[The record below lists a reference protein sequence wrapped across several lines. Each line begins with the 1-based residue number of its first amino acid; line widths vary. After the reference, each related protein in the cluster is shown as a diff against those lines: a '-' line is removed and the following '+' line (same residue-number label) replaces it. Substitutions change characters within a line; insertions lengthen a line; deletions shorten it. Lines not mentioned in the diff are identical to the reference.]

1 MLQDSL
7 ITGRDDGQQP
17 FLPMTYKQQE
27 TNTAAEISAI
37 DKVHITNMTC
47 LTCDSQL
54 GTYMKEIILKDESV
68 VDKRGREEKR
78 RRRTRS
84 V

>member
-1 MLQDSL
+1 MID
-7 ITGRDDGQQP
+7 GRDDGQQP